1 MTGRFIRYEL
11 VFKEAAGTS
20 RGVLKSKTTYFLI
33 ISKGHKAG
41 IGECALFKGLS
52 ADDREDYEST
62 LNWTCNHLQLG
73 EKELLEKLTEF
84 PSIQFGLEQAFLSVR
99 QPDKYELFPSSF
111 TAGKSGIP
119 INGLVWMGD
128 KAFMEKQIRERIE
141 KGFDTIKLKI
151 GAIDF
156 EDELDLLSSIR
167 KNFSEKEITLRLD
180 ANGAFLAENALEKI
194 KRLSEY
200 KIHSLEQ
207 PIKAGQWQEMA
218 MLCEKSPVPIAL
230 DEELIGI
237 FDSPRKKALLE
248 CINPQFIIL
257 KPSLIGG
264 FSGSLE
270 WIALAGARNIPWWI
284 TSALE
289 SNIGLNAIAQFTFTL
304 NNQLPQGL
312 GTGSLFT
319 NNIRSPL
326 LVERGKL
333 YYRPME
339 ENCAWEEPFPV

>member
-20 RGVLKSKTTYFLI
+20 RGVLNSKTTYFLI
-33 ISKGHKAG
+33 IREGHKTG
-41 IGECALFKGLS
+41 VGECALFKGLS

-62 LNWTCNHLQLG
+62 LNWTCNHLDLG

-119 INGLVWMGD
+119 INGLVWMGN
-128 KAFMEKQIRERIE
+128 KAFMEKQIREKIE

-156 EDELDLLSSIR
+156 DDELDLLSSIR
-167 KNFSEKEITLRLD
+167 KNFSEKEIALRLD

-218 MLCEKSPVPIAL
+218 ILCEKSPVPIAL
-230 DEELIGI
+230 DEELIGV
-237 FDSPRKKALLE
+237 FDRHRKKALLE
-248 CINPQFIIL
+248 CVNPQFIIL
-257 KPSLIGG
+257 KPSLVGG
-264 FSGSLE
+264 FSGSME
-270 WIALAGARNIPWWI
+270 WIALAGVRNIPWWI

-304 NNQLPQGL
+304 NSPLPQGL

-326 LVERGKL
+326 LVNRGKL
-333 YYRPME
+333 YYRAME
-339 ENCAWEEPFPV
+339 ENYAWEEPFPV

>member
-1 MTGRFIRYEL
+1 MTGRFFRYEL

-20 RGVLKSKTTYFLI
+20 RGVLNSKATYFLI
-33 ISKGHKAG
+33 IQEGNNTG

-52 ADDREDYEST
+52 ADDREDYENT
-62 LNWTCNHLQLG
+62 LQWACNHLHLG
-73 EKELLEKLTEF
+73 EKELIEKLTEF
-84 PSIQFGLEQAFLSVR
+84 PSIQFGLEQAFLSVKKA
-99 QPDKYELFPSSF
+99 DKYELFPSSF

-128 KAFMEKQIRERIE
+128 KAFMEKQIKEKIE
-141 KGFDTIKLKI
+141 NGFDTIKLKI

-156 EDELDLLSSIR
+156 DDELDLLSSIR

-180 ANGAFLAENALEKI
+180 ANGAFLTESALENI

-218 MLCEKSPVPIAL
+218 NICERSPVPIAL

-237 FDSPRKKALLE
+237 FDSHSKKALLE
-248 CINPQFIIL
+248 CIKPQFIIL
-257 KPSLIGG
+257 KPSLVGG

-270 WIALAGARNIPWWI
+270 WIVLAGARNIPWWI

-304 NNQLPQGL
+304 NSPLPQGL

-319 NNIRSPL
+319 HNIKSPL
-326 LVERGKL
+326 VMEKGKI
-333 YYRPME
+333 YYRAGE
-339 ENCAWEEPFPV
+339 ENYAWVEPFPV